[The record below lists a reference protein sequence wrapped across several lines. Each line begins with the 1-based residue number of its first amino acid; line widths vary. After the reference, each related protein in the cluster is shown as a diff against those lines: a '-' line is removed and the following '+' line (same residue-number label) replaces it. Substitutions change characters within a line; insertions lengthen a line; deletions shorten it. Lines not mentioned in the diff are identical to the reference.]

1 MPIASIETQYNTPRF
16 PIQLIVSDDSFFFAF
31 FGADNMVFA
40 GDYPYPGGPEQGDIA
55 AGEVIKSVD
64 MMSITPGEKAK
75 IFSGNARRLLKL
87 S

>member
-1 MPIASIETQYNTPRF
+1 
-16 PIQLIVSDDSFFFAF
+16 
-31 FGADNMVFA
+31 MVFA
-40 GDYPYPGGPEQGDIA
+40 SDYPYPGGPEQGDIA
-55 AGEVIKSVD
+55 VGEVIKSVD